1 MPQCMDGQQ
10 WKVQENKKTQ
20 ATTHPKNKKKL
31 SGSVGAEA
39 VAVPEADTNACE

>member
-10 WKVQENKKTQ
+10 WKVQENKKPRLQ
-20 ATTHPKNKKKL
+20 PIPKNKKKL